1 MNQRSL
7 IKRLVFYFTILGLTL
22 TAVWKNH
29 AAGTVTNCTES
40 NLDAALSGGG
50 LVNFACDGII
60 TITTTKTISA
70 ETTLDAT
77 GHTITISA
85 NNAVRLFTVNAAVNF
100 SVYNLTMAN
109 GASTNG
115 GAIYNNS
122 GTLVVSNSTFSGNA
136 VSNSSSA
143 LGGAVYNNNLGTLTA
158 INSSFSNNSCRG
170 GDGANGTGPAP
181 VGNGQSGNA
190 GAGGGIFNNAG
201 TVSVTNCTFFG
212 NSATGG
218 RGGNG
223 GDGFL
228 SFSAGNGGAG
238 GVASGG
244 GVSTV
249 AGTLTVVNST
259 FVSNS
264 CAGGNGGNRGMG
276 GTGGG
281 VDGNG
286 GDGRGG
292 AVDNNGVTVDLI
304 NATLFGNG
312 CTGGTGNANGNRL
325 GGNLRNSVGL
335 VTLKNTIVANSSSG
349 TNAFGTITDGGNNIS
364 SDLSCS
370 FTNVCSLNNTNPR
383 LGPLAD
389 NGGSTLT
396 MALLQNSPAIDAGN
410 SAVSL
415 PTDQR
420 GVARYGASDIGA
432 FEMTPPTII
441 STTLLSNGHQR
452 LQCSGVIGPSYFIQ
466 ASTNLASWIE
476 LTNLTSVTNRIFE
489 FEDNDAPNFSS
500 RFYRLQAH

>member
-1 MNQRSL
+1 MKQRSL
-7 IKRLVFYFTILGLTL
+7 IKRLVFHFTILGLTVM
-22 TAVWKNH
+22 AVGKNY
-29 AAGTVTNCTES
+29 ASGTVTNCTES

-60 TITTTKTISA
+60 TITTTKSISA
-70 ETTLDAT
+70 DTTLDAT

-100 SVYNLTMAN
+100 SIYNLTLAN
-109 GASTNG
+109 GRSTNG
-115 GAIYNNS
+115 GAIYN
-122 GTLVVSNSTFSGNA
+122 GGILVVSNSMFSGNS
-136 VSNSSSA
+136 VSNSANA
-143 LGGAVYNNNLGTLTA
+143 LGGAVYNNLSSATL

-190 GAGGGIFNNAG
+190 GAGGGIYNNAG
-201 TVSVTNCTFFG
+201 SVNVTNCTFFG

-223 GDGFL
+223 GDGIL
-228 SFSAGNGGAG
+228 NFSAGNGGAG
-238 GVASGG
+238 GLASGG
-244 GVSTV
+244 GVSTL
-249 AGTLTVVNST
+249 AGTLRVVNST

-264 CAGGNGGNRGMG
+264 CAGGNGGNRGTG

-286 GDGRGG
+286 GDASGG

-312 CTGGTGNANGNRL
+312 CTGGIGNANGNRL
-325 GGNLRNSVGL
+325 GGNLRNTTGL

-364 SDLSCS
+364 SDLSCN
-370 FTNVCSLNNTNPR
+370 FTNAGSLNNTNPR

-389 NGGSTLT
+389 NGGATLT

-432 FEMTPPTII
+432 FEMTPPSII
-441 STTLLSNGHQR
+441 STTLLPNGHLR
-452 LQCSGVIGPSYFIQ
+452 LQCSGVIGPSYFVQ
-466 ASTNLASWIE
+466 ASTNLASWVE
-476 LTNLTSVTNRIFE
+476 LTNLTSVINRIFE
-489 FEDNDAPNFSS
+489 FEDNNAPNFSI

>member
-1 MNQRSL
+1 MNPRSL
-7 IKRLVFYFTILGLTL
+7 IKRPVCYLTILGLTL
-22 TAVWKNH
+22 MAVWKNH

-60 TITTTKTISA
+60 TITTTKSISA
-70 ETTLDAT
+70 DTTLDAT
-77 GHTITISA
+77 GHTVTISG

-100 SVYNLTMAN
+100 SVYNLTLAN
-109 GASTNG
+109 GTSTNG
-115 GAIYNNS
+115 GAIYNS
-122 GTLVVSNSTFSGNA
+122 GTLVVSNSVFSGNSA
-136 VSNSSSA
+136 SNSA
-143 LGGAVYNNNLGTLTA
+143 NGLGGAVYNNVGSLTLL
-158 INSSFSNNSCRG
+158 NSSFSNNSCRG
-170 GDGANGTGPAP
+170 GDGANGTAPAP

-190 GAGGGIFNNAG
+190 GAGGGIYNNAG
-201 TVSVTNCTFFG
+201 SVNVTNCTFFG

-228 SFSAGNGGAG
+228 SFSAGNGGNG
-238 GVASGG
+238 GLASGG

-264 CAGGNGGNRGMG
+264 CAGGNGGNRGTG

-286 GDGRGG
+286 GSGSGG
-292 AVDNNGVTVDLI
+292 AVDNSGVTVDLI

-312 CTGGTGNANGNRL
+312 CTGGTGNTDGNRL
-325 GGNLRNSVGL
+325 GGNLRNNAGV

-349 TNAFGTITDGGNNIS
+349 TNAFGTVTDGGNNIS
-364 SDLSCS
+364 SDLSCN
-370 FTNVCSLNNTNPR
+370 FTSIGSLNNTNPR

-396 MALLQNSPAIDAGN
+396 MALLQNSQAIDAGN
-410 SAVSL
+410 SAASL

-420 GVARYGASDIGA
+420 GVARYGTSDIGA
-432 FEMTPPTII
+432 FEMTPPSII
-441 STTLLSNGHQR
+441 STTLLLNGHLR
-452 LQCSGVIGPSYFIQ
+452 LQCSGVIGPSYSIQ
-466 ASTNLASWIE
+466 ASTNLASWVE
-476 LTNLTSVTNRIFE
+476 LTNLTSVINRIFE
-489 FEDNDAPNFSS
+489 FEDNNAPNFPIQ
-500 RFYRLQAH
+500 FYRLQAH